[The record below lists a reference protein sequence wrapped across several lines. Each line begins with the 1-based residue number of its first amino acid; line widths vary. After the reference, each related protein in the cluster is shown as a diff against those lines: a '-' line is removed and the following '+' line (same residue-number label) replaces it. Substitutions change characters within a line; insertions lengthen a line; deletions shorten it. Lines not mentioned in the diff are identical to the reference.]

1 VGIKREKRS
10 REDEETEKELISRE
24 KVKKCDK

>member
-10 REDEETEKELISRE
+10 RVDEETEKELISRE
-24 KVKKCDK
+24 KVKKCYK